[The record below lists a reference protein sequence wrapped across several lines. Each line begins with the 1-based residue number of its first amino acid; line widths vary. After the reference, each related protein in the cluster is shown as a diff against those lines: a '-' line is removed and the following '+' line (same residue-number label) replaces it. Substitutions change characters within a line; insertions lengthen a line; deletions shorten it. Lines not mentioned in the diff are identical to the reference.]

1 MDMFEFGKRVQLARE
16 LLNMTQKEFA
26 EAISTRQTLISRLE
40 KGFGGT
46 CQNIFNILN
55 LLNSKGY
62 IGKNIFN
69 EPFKLD
75 MLTKKNAGT
84 LSFKRALKSVSE
96 IKDSLHENY
105 EKLVLVHN
113 LFEEQVSS

>member
-1 MDMFEFGKRVQLARE
+1 MDMVEYGRRVQLARE
-16 LLNMTQKEFA
+16 LLKMTQKEFA
-26 EAISTRQTLISRLE
+26 EAINTRQTLISRLE

-46 CQNIFNILN
+46 CQNIFNILS

-69 EPFKLD
+69 EPFKVE

-84 LSFKRALKSVSE
+84 LSFKKALKSVAE
-96 IKDSLHENY
+96 IKESLHENY